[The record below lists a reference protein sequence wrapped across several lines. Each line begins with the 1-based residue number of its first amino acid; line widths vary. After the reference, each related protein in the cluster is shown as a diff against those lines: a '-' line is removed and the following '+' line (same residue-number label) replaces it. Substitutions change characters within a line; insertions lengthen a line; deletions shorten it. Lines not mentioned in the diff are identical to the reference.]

1 MLILFYIT
9 SLTLYINYQLSWKG
23 KFLNNFSKRLELNLR
38 LSYYVFNNKNR
49 REELHMK
56 TLKQLREERGY
67 RYKDVA
73 EAIGI
78 TEVYYWYIENGQRRP
93 YYDLIVKIADFFKVK
108 LDEIKIF

>member
-1 MLILFYIT
+1 
-9 SLTLYINYQLSWKG
+9 
-23 KFLNNFSKRLELNLR
+23 
-38 LSYYVFNNKNR
+38 
-49 REELHMK
+49 MK

-93 YYDLIVKIADFFKVK
+93 YYDLIVK
-108 LDEIKIF
+108 